1 MEHQK
6 GPDVCAETLDVQRWR
21 STVEINE
28 TNEVQALL
36 EPQPENTGLAP
47 SSAQESDANIPQEGN
62 EDESSSTNGGP
73 DNKIDQLY
81 DVNESTRSQCIA
93 GTFVGCLLAIACI
106 ASGIYVLVTRK
117 ETLAA
122 RLDIDAT
129 ATEILSLVFNI
140 ILTFCID
147 SMAFIHS
154 VSLRWALYSEQRLE
168 FNTNLR
174 LLISSS
180 KSGPNRWYTN
190 VFSMICLGF
199 CYGSSSFLLLPSDS
213 SSDVVFLNGVAL
225 VVLGLAL
232 AGHAIVSA
240 WCLWTRSDSVLTWSS
255 NPLSNCLAA
264 VQNGMLQRREGRCM
278 QPVPDQHHSA
288 SRQGYEYD
296 DMEPVHPLK
305 KQKRMYN
312 THRHIRTIM
321 ILLWALA
328 ILAIGWVFTVLGLD
342 LAYAADSGNH
352 CPPGTTTL
360 KWQVQGPGNCDSN
373 MVSLSMSFNQTA
385 DGYGQDRYP
394 LLQVF
399 FGLLFITAIQ
409 ATQSFAL
416 HCTELLVNISRDEN
430 HWRNAYDGIGT
441 SGRCPKGSLLASDSL
456 KDAIRSWEYITLSIF
471 KSLLHWSVGQAMLPY
486 MNGKFIDPVEWL
498 SPSSV
503 EGELALA
510 GITFYMTYTRLMLY
524 AGLAILLASFAT
536 FLALRKRSGPQPA
549 TMGHLQTIADLVDDW
564 TLNEKGRIFWGDKG
578 ADTEAGIRHAGTSSD
593 PDALDKVSLD
603 AIYAG

>member
-1 MEHQK
+1 MEHHK
-6 GPDVCAETLDVQRWR
+6 GPDLSVEMLDIQEWR
-21 STVEINE
+21 STVKNNE

-36 EPQPENTGLAP
+36 EPENAGFA
-47 SSAQESDANIPQEGN
+47 SSSTQHSDANKHQEGN
-62 EDESSSTNGGP
+62 DDENSSTDGGP
-73 DNKIDQLY
+73 NNKTDQLY
-81 DVNESTRSQCIA
+81 DVNKSTRLQCIV
-93 GTFVGCLLAIACI
+93 GICVGCFLALACI
-106 ASGIYVLVTRK
+106 ASGVYVLATGK
-117 ETLAA
+117 GELAL

-147 SMAFIHS
+147 SMAFVHS

-174 LLISSS
+174 LLTSSS

-190 VFSMICLGF
+190 VFSMICLCF
-199 CYGSSSFLLLPSDS
+199 CYGGSSYLLLPTDS
-213 SSDVVFLNGVAL
+213 LPDVVFLNGVAL

-232 AGHAIVSA
+232 SGHAIVST

-278 QPVPDQHHSA
+278 QPVPDQNPSP
-288 SRQGYEYD
+288 SRQGYEHD
-296 DMEPVHPLK
+296 GMEPVHPLK
-305 KQKRMYN
+305 KQKSIYN
-312 THRHIRTIM
+312 SHRHIRI
-321 ILLWALA
+321 IIVLLWTLA
-328 ILAIGWVFTVLGLD
+328 ILATGWVFTILGLD

-352 CPPGTTTL
+352 CPPGSTTL
-360 KWQVQGPGNCDSN
+360 KWDVQGPGSCDSN
-373 MVSLSMSFNQTA
+373 MASLSMSFSQNG
-385 DGYGQDRYP
+385 DKYDQDRYP

-430 HWRNAYDGIGT
+430 HWRNAYVGIGT
-441 SGRCPKGSLLASDSL
+441 NRGCPKGSLLASDSL
-456 KDAIRSWEYITLSIF
+456 KNALTSWEYITLSIL
-471 KSLLHWSVGQAMLPY
+471 KSVSHWSVGQALLPS
-486 MNGKFIDPVEWL
+486 MDGRFIGPVEWL
-498 SPSSV
+498 DPSTV
-503 EGELALA
+503 NGEMALA

-524 AGLAILLASFAT
+524 AALAILLASFAT

-578 ADTEAGIRHAGTSSD
+578 TELEAEIRHAGTSSD
-593 PDALDKVSLD
+593 PDALDKISLD